1 MQGLTAHWA
10 GGVLG
15 WANLQSTSALL
26 GHTAAGGCSQP
37 HPETARAGTV
47 TATGAVAD
55 EHHVLAMCAAEGPS
69 ARVLVELKPSG
80 EAVEVTAAELAER
93 GTTRAAAAAAAD
105 RGAEQQRQRHQD
117 GSGGRSSRD
126 ERDRERNRDREYGS
140 SRGSRGAEGPS
151 SRDRDRDRGHDRD
164 RDRDRADRDRQRHDG
179 RSGSKQREAQ
189 VLPRH
194 KLWVASLIRV
204 RIVDKRSGGGKLY
217 LKKGTVVDVRPDGG
231 ADVRLEEEGRGV
243 VTVHQDQLET
253 VVPKEP
259 GAAVM
264 VVAGEHKGRKGRL
277 LRASTSNGAAA
288 LQLLGDM
295 EVVRVLLDDVAQ
307 FMGHLDDEDE

>member
-1 MQGLTAHWA
+1 
-10 GGVLG
+10 
-15 WANLQSTSALL
+15 
-26 GHTAAGGCSQP
+26 
-37 HPETARAGTV
+37 
-47 TATGAVAD
+47 
-55 EHHVLAMCAAEGPS
+55 
-69 ARVLVELKPSG
+69 VLVELKPSG
-80 EAVEVTAAELAER
+80 QVVEVTAAELGER
-93 GTTRAAAAAAAD
+93 GTTRAAAAAAAAAD
-105 RGAEQQRQRHQD
+105 GGAEQQRQRRQE

-126 ERDRERNRDREYGS
+126 ERDRERDRGREHGS
-140 SRGSRGAEGPS
+140 SRGSRGVEGPS
-151 SRDRDRDRGHDRD
+151 SSRDRDRDRDRGHDRD
-164 RDRDRADRDRQRHDG
+164 RDRDRDTGDRDRQQQHDG
-179 RSGSKQREAQ
+179 RSGSRQREAPPQ
-189 VLPRH
+189 VPRH

-277 LRASTSNGAAA
+277 LRASTSSGAAA

>member
-10 GGVLG
+10 DGVLG
-15 WANLQSTSALL
+15 WASLQSTSALL

-37 HPETARAGTV
+37 HTETARAGTV
-47 TATGAVAD
+47 TPTGAVAD
-55 EHHVLAMCAAEGPS
+55 ERYVLALCAAAGPTV
-69 ARVLVELKPSG
+69 RVLVELKPSG
-80 EAVEVTAAELAER
+80 EVVQVTAAELAER

-105 RGAEQQRQRHQD
+105 GGAEQQRQRHQE

-140 SRGSRGAEGPS
+140 SRGSRGADGS
-151 SRDRDRDRGHDRD
+151 SGRDRDRD
-164 RDRDRADRDRQRHDG
+164 RDRDRADRDRQRHEG
-179 RSGSKQREAQ
+179 RSGSKQREAQPQ

-277 LRASTSNGAAA
+277 LRASTSSGAAA